1 MNMRFGLRPAVAVVS
16 LGAALTM
23 MAPAN
28 AFAATR
34 IPFGDDGHFDRT
46 LNVSGTVDLDVQT
59 GSGDIVVKT
68 GDGSKVEIHAKIH
81 AKNGKNGGD
90 VAQYISQIEANP
102 PIEQNGNT
110 IRVGHIENNDWKKN
124 ISISYELTVPAQTK
138 LKSESGSGDVT
149 VDGVAGPLEANSG
162 SGSLKVTH
170 IGSEVHARTGSGDV
184 QVTDVHGS
192 ARLSSGSGT
201 IDAKGIGGGLVASS
215 GSGDIKLVQTA
226 AGDVEIQTGSGSVNV
241 TGANGA
247 VKAQSGSGGI
257 SVEGTPAGDWRLH
270 TGSGD
275 VEVKLPAQAG
285 FNLVARTGSGSIDS
299 NREIAVQGKISPR
312 ELQGKVGSGG
322 PTVELATSSGSIQI
336 R

>member
-1 MNMRFGLRPAVAVVS
+1 MNVRFGLRPAVAVVS
-16 LGAALTM
+16 LGAALAIL
-23 MAPAN
+23 APAN
-28 AFAATR
+28 VFAATR
-34 IPFGDDGHFDRT
+34 TPFGEDGHFDRT
-46 LNVSGTVDLDVQT
+46 LNVSGAADVDVQT
-59 GSGDIVVKT
+59 GSGNIVVKT
-68 GDGSKVEIHAKIH
+68 GDGSKVVVHATIHVNH
-81 AKNGKNGGD
+81 DGSG
-90 VAQYISQIEANP
+90 AQQYVSQIEANP

-110 IRVGHIENNDWKKN
+110 IRIGHIENQDWKKH
-124 ISISYELTVPAQTK
+124 ISISYDVTVPAQTK

-162 SGSLKVTH
+162 SGSLKVSH

-184 QVTDVHGS
+184 QVADVHGS
-192 ARLSSGSGT
+192 ARLSSGSGSINAT
-201 IDAKGIGGGLVASS
+201 GIGGGLIASS
-215 GSGDIKLVQTA
+215 GSGDISLAQTA

-241 TGANGA
+241 KGANGA

-312 ELQGKVGSGG
+312 ELTGKVGNGG